1 LRRWR
6 GIVVSVQ
13 PRAEEREASAR
24 RKQDGNRKKNKPIC
38 FKISGRWVISRKKYP
53 LTAKKNR
60 GRRCCED

>member
-38 FKISGRWVISRKKYP
+38 FKISGRWVISRKKIP
-53 LTAKKNR
+53 PHSQEKQGEEVL
-60 GRRCCED
+60 